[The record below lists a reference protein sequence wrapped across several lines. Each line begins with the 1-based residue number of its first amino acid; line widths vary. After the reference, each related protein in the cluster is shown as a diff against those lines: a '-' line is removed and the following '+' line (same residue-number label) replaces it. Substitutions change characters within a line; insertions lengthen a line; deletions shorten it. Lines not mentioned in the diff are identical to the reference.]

1 MSEPEYEEPVLDIEN
16 IYFTMEET
24 DELEMD
30 INPMKE
36 EDAVEPEVEVEQE
49 VEAEPEAEP
58 EVEPEE
64 EAEVEPEAEA
74 VKESPVSS
82 PVIFIV
88 PYRNREAHLAFFQPH
103 MARLLAD
110 VDYEYRILFIHQKD
124 SRSFNRGAMKNIGFL
139 TVKALYPDT
148 YKDITIVLHDI
159 DSLLV
164 DRVDFHTIPG
174 TIKHFYGF
182 GHTLGG
188 ILSINAGD
196 FERIN
201 GFPNFWTWG
210 YEDNMIQTR
219 AIQAGIEIDRS
230 VFHEFKSGPDKI
242 VKLFQNSIRDV
253 NKFEFDRYNKKTIE
267 GIDSIKNLSYSI
279 NPETNFVDVYAFDT
293 GIEEIKNQTT
303 EYNLIYG
310 NQPFHPNTK
319 SVIKTNFQMINM
331 APHPLPRQEPKIQPA
346 TKTPEYN
353 HTFQLMGPITRPQT
367 RAKPTMSMRM

>member
-1 MSEPEYEEPVLDIEN
+1 
-16 IYFTMEET
+16 
-24 DELEMD
+24 
-30 INPMKE
+30 
-36 EDAVEPEVEVEQE
+36 
-49 VEAEPEAEP
+49 
-58 EVEPEE
+58 
-64 EAEVEPEAEA
+64 
-74 VKESPVSS
+74 
-82 PVIFIV
+82 
-88 PYRNREAHLAFFQPH
+88 

-124 SRSFNRGAMKNIGFL
+124 IRSFNRGAMKNIGFL

-148 YKDITIVLHDI
+148 YKNITIVFHDI

-164 DRVDFHTIPG
+164 DLVDFRTITG

-188 ILSINAGD
+188 ILSINAED
-196 FERIN
+196 LERIN

-210 YEDNMIQTR
+210 YEDNMIQNR

-230 VFHEFKSGPDKI
+230 VFHNFSSGPDKI
-242 VKLFQNSIRDV
+242 VKLFQNSIRDI
-253 NKFEFDRYNKKTIE
+253 NKSEFERYNQNTTE
-267 GIDSIKNLSYSI
+267 GIDSIRNLSYSI
-279 NPETNFVDVYAFDT
+279 NPETHFVDVYAFDT

-303 EYNLIYG
+303 EFNLIYG
-310 NQPFHPNTK
+310 NLPFHTNTK
-319 SVIKTNFQMINM
+319 SVIKKNFQMINM

-346 TKTPEYN
+346 TKTTEYN